1 MCLPEL
7 NRFMSLKPI
16 HPLLLLVGALVWLTG
31 CGPKE
36 DTVTRQ
42 AKAGILVINNAAE
55 PSSLDP
61 QEITGLLESRIAYSL
76 FEGLVNY
83 DPVDLHA
90 IPGVAESWMMSDD
103 GRVWTFK
110 LRPNAR
116 WSNGDPVQASD
127 FIFSYKRILSPSFGA
142 EYASMLH
149 GVRGAKEFN
158 TGTLKDFSAVGF
170 KAPDAHTLV
179 VELNHPIPYF
189 LQLICHHSWLPIHPP
204 TILKYGTIDQ
214 MHTPWTRPGA
224 LVGNGAFTLQS
235 WEVARQI
242 VVKKN
247 PQYWDAANI
256 HLNGVEFHAITD
268 LFAEERAFRG
278 GELHITGT
286 VPPYKVVQLL
296 GQKSPTLRIDP
307 YLSVSFIRINTNVKN
322 NPDVQR
328 ALADTRVRRALGMVI
343 DRQKIAEKVLR
354 AGESP
359 ARHLT
364 PPGTGGFIAE
374 ARWSEDVAIA
384 QRLLAEAG
392 YPGGKG
398 FPKIEYL
405 LNASEGSQLAAQ
417 AYQEMW
423 RKTLGIEVELRSLD
437 WKVYLSALHKGDY
450 QLARSAWSG
459 DYNDPNTFLEM
470 FISGNELNQTNWSD
484 PEFDRLIAAAAA
496 EIKPNVRLQLFEKA
510 EQRLIEGAPIIP
522 IVFNK
527 NKFLIRPEVQGW
539 YPNLL
544 DQHPLNRIKLIPSN
558 N

>member
-90 IPGVAESWMMSDD
+90 IPGVAESWTMSDD

>member
-1 MCLPEL
+1 
-7 NRFMSLKPI
+7 MSLRP
-16 HPLLLLVGALVWLTG
+16 HQRLLLLIGVLVWLTG

-36 DTVTRQ
+36 DTATRQ
-42 AKAGILVINNAAE
+42 AKAGILIINNSAE
-55 PSSLDP
+55 PASLDP
-61 QEITGLLESRIAYSL
+61 QEITGLLESRIVYSL
-76 FEGLVNY
+76 FEGLINY
-83 DPVDLHA
+83 DPVDVHA
-90 IPGVAESWMMSDD
+90 TPGVAESWTTSSD
-103 GRVWTFK
+103 GLVWTFK

-116 WSNGDPVQASD
+116 WSNGDPVQSSD
-127 FIFSYKRILSPSFGA
+127 FIFSYKRILSPNFGA
-142 EYASMLH
+142 EYSSMLH
-149 GVRGAKEFN
+149 GVRGAKDFN
-158 TGTLKDFSAVGF
+158 NGVLKDFSAVGF

-189 LQLICHHSWLPIHPP
+189 LQLIGHHSWLPVHPP
-204 TILKYGTIDQ
+204 TILKHGAIDQ
-214 MHTPWTRPGA
+214 MHTAWTRPGA
-224 LVGNGAFTLQS
+224 LISNGAFTLAS

-247 PQYWDAANI
+247 LQYWDAANVS
-256 HLNGVEFHAITD
+256 LNAVEFHAITD

-278 GELHITGT
+278 GELHITGS

-296 GQKSPTLRIDP
+296 SQKSQTLRIDSF
-307 YLSVSFIRINTNVKN
+307 LSVSFIRINTHVEN
-322 NPDVQR
+322 NPEVQR
-328 ALADTRVRRALGMVI
+328 ALADPRVRRALGMVI
-343 DRQKIAEKVLR
+343 NRKKIAEKVLR

-359 ARHLT
+359 AYNLT
-364 PPGTGGFIAE
+364 PPGTGGFIAK
-374 ARWSEDVAIA
+374 AQWSEDVATA
-384 QRLLAEAG
+384 QKLLAEAG

-398 FPKIEYL
+398 FPKVEYL

-423 RKTLGIEVELRSLD
+423 RQALGIEVELRSLD

-470 FISGNELNQTNWSD
+470 FISDNELNQTNWSD
-484 PEFDRLIAAAAA
+484 PEFDRLLAAAAG
-496 EIKPNVRLQLFEKA
+496 EINPAIRLQLFEKA
-510 EQRLIEGAPIIP
+510 EQRLIDGAPIIP

-539 YPNLL
+539 YANLL
-544 DQHPLNRIKLIPSN
+544 DQHPFNRIKLIPLN

>member
-1 MCLPEL
+1 M
-7 NRFMSLKPI
+7 
-16 HPLLLLVGALVWLTG
+16 PLLLAALVWLSG

-36 DTVTRQ
+36 DTATKQ

-55 PSSLDP
+55 PASLDP
-61 QEITGLLESRIAYSL
+61 QEITGLLESRIVFAL

-90 IPGVAESWMMSDD
+90 IPGVAESWTTSAD
-103 GRVWTFK
+103 GLSWTFN
-110 LRPNAR
+110 LRPNAK
-116 WSNGDPVQASD
+116 WSNGNPVTAAD
-127 FIFSYKRILSPSFGA
+127 FIFSYQRILSPNFGA

-149 GVRGAKEFN
+149 GVRGAKDFN
-158 TGTLKDFSAVGF
+158 TGKLKDFSQVGF
-170 KAPDAHTLV
+170 KALDAHTLV

-189 LQLICHHSWLPIHPP
+189 LQLICHHSWLPVHPP
-204 TILKYGTIDQ
+204 TILKYGAIDQ
-214 MHTPWTRPGA
+214 MRTPWTRPGA
-224 LVGNGAFTLQS
+224 LIGNGAFTLQT

-242 VVKKN
+242 TVQKN
-247 PQYWDAANI
+247 PQYWDAANVS
-256 HLNGVEFHAITD
+256 LNAVEFHAITD

-278 GELHITGT
+278 GELHLTGT

-296 GQKSPTLRIDP
+296 SRNDPTLRIDP

-322 NPDVQR
+322 NPEVNR

-343 DRQKIAEKVLR
+343 NRQKIAEKVLR

-359 ARHLT
+359 ARNLT
-364 PPGTGGFIAE
+364 PPGTGGFVAEVGWAEDIA
-374 ARWSEDVAIA
+374 AA
-384 QRLLAEAG
+384 QKLLAEAG
-392 YPGGKG
+392 YPAGKG
-398 FPKIEYL
+398 FPPLEYL

-423 RKTLGIEVELRSLD
+423 RQALGIEVELRSLD
-437 WKVYLSALHKGDY
+437 WKVYLNALHTGDY

-470 FISGNELNQTNWSD
+470 FITGNELNQTEWSD
-484 PEFDRLIAAAAA
+484 AEFDRLIASAATESSPPQRFA
-496 EIKPNVRLQLFEKA
+496 LFQKA
-510 EQRLIEGAPIIP
+510 EQRLIDGAPIIP

-544 DQHPLNRIKLIPSN
+544 DQHPLNGIKLIPASK
-558 N
+558 

>member
-1 MCLPEL
+1 
-7 NRFMSLKPI
+7 MSLKSYP
-16 HPLLLLVGALVWLTG
+16 PLLLLLGAMVWLTG

-36 DTVTRQ
+36 DTATRQ

-90 IPGVAESWMMSDD
+90 IPGVAESWSTSAD

-127 FIFSYKRILSPSFGA
+127 FIFSYKRILSPNFGA

-149 GVRGAKEFN
+149 GVRGAKAFN
-158 TGTLKDFSAVGF
+158 TGTLKDFSEVGF
-170 KAPDAHTLV
+170 KAPDAHTLI
-179 VELNHPIPYF
+179 VELDHPIPYF
-189 LQLICHHSWLPIHPP
+189 LQLICHHSWLPVHPA

-214 MHTPWTRPGA
+214 MHTAWTRPGA
-224 LVGNGAFTLQS
+224 LIGNGAFTLQT
-235 WEVARQI
+235 WDVARQI

-247 PQYWDAANI
+247 PRYWDAANVS
-256 HLNGVEFHAITD
+256 LNGVEFHAITD

-278 GELHITGT
+278 GELHITGS

-296 GQKSPTLRIDP
+296 SQKSPALRIDP

-322 NPDVQR
+322 NPEVQR
-328 ALADTRVRRALGMVI
+328 ALADERVRRALGMVI
-343 DRQKIAEKVLR
+343 DRQKIAERVLR

-364 PPGTGGFIAE
+364 PPGTGGFIAQ
-374 ARWSEDVAIA
+374 AKWSEDIAVA
-384 QRLLAEAG
+384 QKLLAEAG

-423 RKTLGIEVELRSLD
+423 RQALGIEVELRSLD
-437 WKVYLSALHKGDY
+437 WKVYLSALHKGDF

-470 FISGNELNQTNWSD
+470 FITGNELNQTNWSD
-484 PEFDRLIAAAAA
+484 SEFDRLIAAAAA
-496 EIKPNVRLQLFEKA
+496 EINPSERLQLFEKA
-510 EQRLIEGAPIIP
+510 EKRLIMGAPIIP

-544 DQHPLNRIKLIPSN
+544 DQHPLNRVQLIPSQN
-558 N
+558 